1 MHPFACF
8 CARIVDRL
16 FARIGQ
22 SPGESNTMHIRK
34 LARFV
39 KPHLAGFIV
48 ALVFTMTGV
57 AAALIP
63 PQLAGN
69 IVDNV
74 FVRAVRDGDFA
85 GRTPQL
91 LVLIGG
97 IVAATFGRSISMF
110 LRNVFVESASQK
122 VIRDLKQA
130 MYDHIQGLS
139 FHFFHQNRTGELM
152 ARMTNDVEMSRGVLV
167 MGIMHGATG
176 IFYVVSSAVLLFT
189 LNWQLALVSIVS
201 APFLFIATFR
211 LRRTIFPRFQ
221 DVRAQYSSLNAS
233 VQENISGIRMV
244 KSLMRYGHELDKFR
258 KENKGLTEKRD
269 AALQVWAKYMPI
281 IEFLSG
287 AASVLVLLIGGLMV
301 IRGSIT
307 LGVWVKFN
315 SYLWMLVTP
324 MRMLGEVVN
333 QFALAGSS
341 TERIFELLET
351 EPLIKNPPAPIHL
364 PKVRGKVVFENVSWR
379 AEGSEILTDISF
391 EAPAG
396 STVAIMGATG
406 SGKSSL
412 VHLIPR
418 FYDPDKGRV
427 LIDDVDAKELD
438 LQQLRENVGL
448 VAQETFLF
456 SETMYN
462 NLTYGRR
469 RAPQEYVRRVAV
481 QTQSHFF
488 IRSMA
493 DGYET
498 VVGERG
504 VGLSGGQKQ
513 RASIAR
519 ALLKQ
524 APILVLDDSTS
535 SVDMETEALIQK
547 ALRNLEHNVTT
558 FIIAHRISSVKHADE
573 ILVLDHGKIVE
584 RGNHEQL
591 MKTDGLY
598 AEYFHVQYADLG
610 VMGGTD

>member
-1 MHPFACF
+1 
-8 CARIVDRL
+8 
-16 FARIGQ
+16 
-22 SPGESNTMHIRK
+22 MHISK

-48 ALVFTMTGV
+48 ALVFTLTGV
-57 AAALIP
+57 AAALVP

-69 IVDNV
+69 IVDQV
-74 FVRAVRDGDFA
+74 FVQAVRDGDFA
-85 GRTPQL
+85 GRTRQL
-91 LVLIGG
+91 VILIAG
-97 IVAATFGRSISMF
+97 IVAATVGRSLSMF
-110 LRNVFVESASQK
+110 LRNTFVESASQK
-122 VIRDLKQA
+122 VIRDLKQTL
-130 MYDHIQGLS
+130 YDHIQGLS
-139 FHFFHQNRTGELM
+139 FHFFHKNRTGELM
-152 ARMTNDVEMSRGVLV
+152 ARMTNDVETTRGILV
-167 MGIMHGATG
+167 MGVMHGATG

-189 LNWQLALVSIVS
+189 LKWQLALVSIVT
-201 APFLFIATFR
+201 APFLFLATLR
-211 LRRTIFPRFQ
+211 LRKSIFPKFQ
-221 DVRAQYSSLNAS
+221 DVRTQYSNLNAS

-244 KSLMRYGHELDKFR
+244 KSLMRYEHELEKFG
-258 KENKGLTEKRD
+258 KENEALTHTRD
-269 AALQVWAKYMPI
+269 EALKVWAKYMPL
-281 IEFLSG
+281 IEFLSS

-301 IRGSIT
+301 IQGSIT

-341 TERIFELLET
+341 AERLFEVLET
-351 EPLIKNPPAPIHL
+351 EPLIKSPAQPIHL
-364 PKVRGKVVFENVSWR
+364 PRVQGKVVFENVSWS
-379 AEGSEILTDISF
+379 ADGSEILSDISF
-391 EAPAG
+391 EAPPG
-396 STVAIMGATG
+396 STIAIMGATG

-418 FYDPDKGRV
+418 FYDPDRGRV
-427 LIDDVDAKELD
+427 LIDDVDARELD

-469 RAPQEYVRRVAV
+469 GVPQEYVKRVAV

-524 APILVLDDSTS
+524 APVLILDDSTS

-547 ALRNLEHNVTT
+547 ALRNLEHDVTT

-573 ILVLDHGKIVE
+573 ILVLDHGRIAE
-584 RGNHEQL
+584 RGTHESL
-591 MKTDGLY
+591 LKVNGIY
-598 AEYFHVQYADLG
+598 AEFFNVQYADARA
-610 VMGGTD
+610 VGGANDGT